1 MQVIH
6 SQPKSKIKAMQFISK
21 RNAERITASY
31 RHTESLTL
39 FLLKDEA
46 SQYTHSHK

>member
-1 MQVIH
+1 
-6 SQPKSKIKAMQFISK
+6 MQFIGNDK
-21 RNAERITASY
+21 CNAKENYRDY

-46 SQYTHSHK
+46 SQYTHSHKNPNEKK